1 VSVNAVTLTA
11 AGAATNFLNETG
23 AYSVPPSSGITA
35 TPTPASG
42 EVTVWD
48 STGATVTGFPALTFD
63 GTELS
68 SPELTATGNGV
79 GSGASLQVKGTTSV
93 GIYLEGGGGV
103 ADERNWAISN
113 INNGTFAILPY
124 SDIDVAGSAILA
136 ANRVGNTVDI
146 ITMVASATIALSA
159 PVVTATEVTAT
170 TFNDVPLTDGGV
182 VTNFLNE
189 TGAYSVPPGGSA
201 TPAGVDTEVQYNDSG
216 SFGADG
222 SLVWNGTRLLIGD
235 DGVGGT
241 LLDLRDGNS
250 TGNPATA
257 TIVFTDQ
264 VATIQ
269 GSLQTFPFFNLFHL
283 SGEASVQISAQG
295 GEQTISMSGFL
306 RCRTATAAEF
316 DDITDPINTDI
327 GKQQGCQCYDLTND
341 VPVWSTG
348 TGAGDVWVNGVG
360 TTVRTPV

>member
-1 VSVNAVTLTA
+1 
-11 AGAATNFLNETG
+11 
-23 AYSVPPSSGITA
+23 
-35 TPTPASG
+35 
-42 EVTVWD
+42 VTVWD

-170 TFNDVPLTDGGV
+170 TFNDVPLTDAGV
-182 VTNFLNE
+182 ITNFLNE
-189 TGAYSVPPGGSA
+189 TGTYTVPPASA
-201 TPAGVDTEVQYNDSG
+201 GDVVKVGTPVDNQLGIWTGDGTIEGDADITWSG
-216 SFGADG
+216 SQ
-222 SLVWNGTRLLIGD
+222 LLIGD
-235 DGVGGT
+235 DGVGGIV
-241 LLDLRDGNS
+241 LDLRDGNT
-250 TGNPATA
+250 TGNAATVSV
-257 TIVFTDQ
+257 VFTDQ
-264 VATIQ
+264 ISTIQ
-269 GSLQTFPFFNLFHL
+269 GSVGTFPFFNLFHIL
-283 SGEASVQISAQG
+283 GEASVQISAQG

-306 RCRTATAAEF
+306 RCRLATAAEF

-327 GKQQGCQCYDLTND
+327 GKQQGCQCYDTTND